1 MSTAGL
7 VVVGAGLA
15 GVRAVEGA
23 RRSGFT
29 GPVTLLGTET
39 DAPYDRPPLSKAFLT
54 ESAALKYLRTAESL
68 RDELDVDLRLGETAT
83 AVDPATRTV
92 TVGAEELPYA
102 GLVIATGSTARLLP
116 GMHGPAGVHTLRSHA
131 DAVALRSAVRPGSRV
146 VVIGAGFIGSEFAC
160 SALHLGAHVTVL
172 EAADV
177 PLVRAVGPAMG
188 EALGGLHGRHG
199 IDVRCG
205 AVVEAVIGEDTVEAV
220 RLADGQ
226 VLPADVVLVGVGAAP
241 VTEWLRGSCLTIE
254 DGVVCDA
261 TLNAGAPGV
270 YAAGDV
276 ARWHNPTFDRSM
288 RLEHWTSA
296 AEQGAVAGRNAVG
309 TGEPVTCDVVPYFWS
324 DWVTDRIQFV
334 GVPESDEVVTVV
346 GSAETGDLL
355 ALYRTGDRVTGAL
368 GVNQRRA
375 VLRLRLMIGQR
386 ADWQE
391 AVELARSTTVRSS

>member
-15 GVRAVEGA
+15 GLRAVEGA

-68 RDELDVDLRLGETAT
+68 RGELDVDLRLGETAT

-92 TVGAEELPYA
+92 TVGAEELRYA

-116 GMHGPAGVHTLRSHA
+116 GMPGQLGAPLRSHA

-188 EALGGLHGRHG
+188 EALGGLHRRHG

-205 AVVEAVIGEDTVEAV
+205 AVVEAVVGEDTVEAV
-220 RLADGQ
+220 RLADGRCCRRTSCSSGSA
-226 VLPADVVLVGVGAAP
+226 LPPRQSG
-241 VTEWLRGSCLTIE
+241 
-254 DGVVCDA
+254 
-261 TLNAGAPGV
+261 
-270 YAAGDV
+270 
-276 ARWHNPTFDRSM
+276 
-288 RLEHWTSA
+288 SA
-296 AEQGAVAGRNAVG
+296 AHA
-309 TGEPVTCDVVPYFWS
+309 
-324 DWVTDRIQFV
+324 
-334 GVPESDEVVTVV
+334 
-346 GSAETGDLL
+346 
-355 ALYRTGDRVTGAL
+355 
-368 GVNQRRA
+368 
-375 VLRLRLMIGQR
+375 
-386 ADWQE
+386 
-391 AVELARSTTVRSS
+391 

>member
-1 MSTAGL
+1 
-7 VVVGAGLA
+7 
-15 GVRAVEGA
+15 
-23 RRSGFT
+23 
-29 GPVTLLGTET
+29 
-39 DAPYDRPPLSKAFLT
+39 
-54 ESAALKYLRTAESL
+54 
-68 RDELDVDLRLGETAT
+68 
-83 AVDPATRTV
+83 
-92 TVGAEELPYA
+92 
-102 GLVIATGSTARLLP
+102 
-116 GMHGPAGVHTLRSHA
+116 
-131 DAVALRSAVRPGSRV
+131 
-146 VVIGAGFIGSEFAC
+146 
-160 SALHLGAHVTVL
+160 
-172 EAADV
+172 
-177 PLVRAVGPAMG
+177 
-188 EALGGLHGRHG
+188 
-199 IDVRCG
+199 
-205 AVVEAVIGEDTVEAV
+205 
-220 RLADGQ
+220 
-226 VLPADVVLVGVGAAP
+226 
-241 VTEWLRGSCLTIE
+241 VTEWLRGSGLTIE

-391 AVELARSTTVRSS
+391 AVELARSATVRSS

>member
-23 RRSGFT
+23 RLGGFT
-29 GPVTLLGTET
+29 GAVTLLGTET

-54 ESAALKYLRTAESL
+54 ESAALRYLRTAESL
-68 RDELDVDLRLGETAT
+68 RGELDVDLRLGETAT
-83 AVDPATRTV
+83 AVDPAARTV
-92 TVGAEELPYA
+92 AVGAEELPYT

-131 DAVALRSAVRPGSRV
+131 DAVALRSALRPGSRV

-160 SALHLGAHVTVL
+160 SAMHLGAHVTVL

-188 EALGGLHGRHG
+188 EALGGLHARHG

-205 AVVEAVIGEDTVEAV
+205 AVVEAVVGKDTLEAV

-226 VLPADVVLVGVGAAP
+226 VLPADLVLVGVGAAP
-241 VTEWLRGSCLTIE
+241 VTEWLRGSGLTIE

-296 AEQGAVAGRNAVG
+296 AEQGMVAGRNAVG

-334 GVPESDEVVTVV
+334 GVPDSDEVTTVA

-386 ADWQE
+386 ADWRE
-391 AVELARSTTVRSS
+391 AVELARSTAVRST